1 MSYNQIEIYT
11 PTELEDFRNDISD
24 KYVGSN
30 IVLRGKLIENFN
42 GFEKI
47 KNSLSIIAPNL
58 QSLGDLKVIDGNLSI
73 SSSAGQPKLKSLG
86 KLEKVNGEVY
96 LRRSNIS
103 DLGALS
109 YVNGKLNLRDTP
121 INNLGFLKFVGG
133 DFFLPKRLEGKV
145 NLNKIEVQG
154 KVRFWKD
161 ENSQTT
167 KSAKPIKGLQKSVIE
182 IPYWRHSY
190 IFSFS
195 ALDKATNE
203 QKKFYNYFK
212 TEFSNNR
219 FIDLE
224 ENNNYIF
231 ILFYDIL
238 NQYLE
243 NRDFEELFK
252 KHSLLNKYYPITSTY
267 SKRIFIDILKGKKRF
282 EEAWE
287 FEKNLSISYI
297 PKIWE
302 YQQLLN
308 RNLFDSTIILR
319 LSNYNHLTD
328 FGQRNINQISPY
340 IEQAFADYEQKLDH
354 PYFLNLFFDDN
365 LLYKKVNGE
374 YSPKYYL
381 KFYLSEAEYEF
392 YKSIDE
398 EAEKRNQ
405 KNTFPHVVEKAIIDQ
420 LKIIIKEAED
430 LYRVDIGMPKIGEGW
445 ISETELFY
453 KLKTRFKEHKVVHHG
468 NPKWLGRQHLD
479 IFLPKLNIGIEYQG
493 LQHYEPID
501 FFGGEEAFLKNQER
515 DLRKKELCIKNNCY
529 LIYVRK
535 DYDFEEL
542 CNEIDREIAERKK

>member
-73 SSSAGQPKLKSLG
+73 SSSAGRPKLKSLG

-167 KSAKPIKGLQKSVIE
+167 KSAKPIKGLKKSLIE
-182 IPYWRHSY
+182 IPYWRPSY

-212 TEFSNNR
+212 TEFSNNK

-252 KHSLLNKYYPITSTY
+252 KYSLLNKYYPITSTY

-297 PKIWE
+297 PKIW
-302 YQQLLN
+302 
-308 RNLFDSTIILR
+308 
-319 LSNYNHLTD
+319 
-328 FGQRNINQISPY
+328 NINNY
-340 IEQAFADYEQKLDH
+340 
-354 PYFLNLFFDDN
+354 
-365 LLYKKVNGE
+365 
-374 YSPKYYL
+374 
-381 KFYLSEAEYEF
+381 
-392 YKSIDE
+392 
-398 EAEKRNQ
+398 
-405 KNTFPHVVEKAIIDQ
+405 
-420 LKIIIKEAED
+420 
-430 LYRVDIGMPKIGEGW
+430 
-445 ISETELFY
+445 
-453 KLKTRFKEHKVVHHG
+453 
-468 NPKWLGRQHLD
+468 
-479 IFLPKLNIGIEYQG
+479 
-493 LQHYEPID
+493 
-501 FFGGEEAFLKNQER
+501 
-515 DLRKKELCIKNNCY
+515 
-529 LIYVRK
+529 
-535 DYDFEEL
+535 
-542 CNEIDREIAERKK
+542 